1 MTQCLAGPP
10 QFGRVTVFFFCS
22 SQGKVLGICGNVGSG
37 KSSLIAALLGQ
48 VRCVLSTAEM
58 DPNGKGGGSLPAVF
72 EVPGTGS

>member
-10 QFGRVTVFFFCS
+10 QFGRVTVSFFCS

-48 VRCVLSTAEM
+48 VCCVLSTAEM

-72 EVPGTGS
+72 GVLGTGS